1 MMHAPFGHPSLEQGM
16 HSRQYGSSPGYR
28 YSYNGDFGPGLKNRS
43 PFVSGQRRNFNF
55 VGICLCV
62 LVPWVLF
69 CGIYSLFSFTCFYS
83 NPSFCYS
90 IFAVISIVVVTFGLA
105 SLLKTLRNNEPPSW
119 NIFLFLSCAVACA
132 AGFIFGMYNF
142 SQNMQPYYDVAG
154 MNVYPA
160 VDPANVLGQQ
170 IMDSGHMV
178 FTPASHLDLQKSM
191 GFKNKDVYCV
201 APIAVGNQTLATYDF
216 WAVGINCCSG
226 QGADF
231 ACGEYSNPSAHSG
244 LRLMHE
250 DQRPYFRLAVQQ
262 AEAAYNIKANHPVF
276 LNWMQDPTAEI
287 NAYQDAGFKL
297 FVFAVFTYF
306 GVQLVSV
313 LFIMV
318 AFAQHS
324 D

>member
-1 MMHAPFGHPSLEQGM
+1 MHVPFGHASVEQGM
-16 HSRQYGSSPGYR
+16 NSRQYGSSPDYQQ
-28 YSYNGDFGPGLKNRS
+28 SYTGDLGPVLKSRL
-43 PFVSGQRRNFNF
+43 PLVGGQRRTFNF
-55 VGICLCV
+55 VGICICILM
-62 LVPWVLF
+62 PWVLF
-69 CGIYSLFSFTCFYS
+69 CGLYSMFSFTLFYNS
-83 NPSFCYS
+83 PSLCYML
-90 IFAVISIVVVTFGLA
+90 FAVIVIVVVAFGLG
-105 SLLKTLRNNEPPSW
+105 SMLKMWRNNEEPTW
-119 NIFLFLSCAVACA
+119 NIFLFLSCLVACA
-132 AGFIFGMYNF
+132 AGFGSGIYNF
-142 SQNMQPYYDVAG
+142 SQNMQPYYDVSG

-262 AEAAYNIKANHPVF
+262 AEAAYNIRANHPVF
-276 LNWMQDPTAEI
+276 LYWMQDPIAEI

-297 FVFAVFTYF
+297 FLFGVFSYF
-306 GVQLVSV
+306 AVQLVSV
-313 LFIMV
+313 FFTML
-318 AFAQHS
+318 AFAQYS